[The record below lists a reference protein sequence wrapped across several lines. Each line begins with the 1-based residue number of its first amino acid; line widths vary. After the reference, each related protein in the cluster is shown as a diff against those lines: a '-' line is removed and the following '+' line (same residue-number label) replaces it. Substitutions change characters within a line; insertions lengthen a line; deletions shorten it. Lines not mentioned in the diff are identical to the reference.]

1 MNLQRLRTVLGWMK
15 GKGNKLTAIG
25 PWSVVI
31 ALFLC
36 LNIVLLFDFMPKQLN
51 IAVGQVARR
60 DVVAPRRVMNKYR
73 TEQLRQQATDSAQ
86 REAAAAITN
95 YKIDPSAAYK
105 AEEKL
110 AGIFNILRIELHKG
124 PANAQQNTKAVNAKI
139 KEEYGL
145 DISADVV
152 KAAFELTPSRLDSLE
167 AVARKYSVDTMRS
180 ERISENQ
187 VDIVCSRLED
197 KIIDAYRSTNEQKVL
212 AGVVNAVV
220 APNLTL
226 DRDKVDKLVEQ
237 AKRLVQPVYVEQ
249 GQIIVREK
257 DLIQTEH
264 YEVMKDL
271 GLLDRR
277 ANYLAVLGVVIMV
290 AMLLTAM
297 AVYVFQFNHSL
308 VVQQRSL
315 VLLGSTLLVV
325 ACFAKAASLFAWE
338 GTGYLIP
345 TALAGM
351 LLAILLDSRL
361 AIMAVL
367 FLAVIVAL
375 VMGQD
380 AKYVIMALS
389 GGLAGVFSVSRVS
402 QRMDLTRA
410 GLVVGFVNFIAL
422 IALGLFRAEPFLLKF
437 SVLGVFNGLVSAILA
452 IGLLPYLETLFGI
465 TSPIRLLEL
474 SNSNQ
479 PLLRRLLIEVPGSY
493 HHSLIV
499 GNLAEAAAEAVGGN
513 ALLARV
519 GAQYHDI
526 GKLRRPD
533 FFIENQYGGEN
544 PHDNMT
550 PAYSAMIITSH
561 VSDGVELAQQGKL
574 PQEIID
580 IIEQH
585 HGNDIVRYFHHKA
598 QECAQGEPVEEKDYR
613 YPGPRPQTKE
623 AAIVMLADCVE
634 AAVRSLQRP
643 TPESIEELV
652 RHMIRERLNDGQ
664 FDESDLTL
672 KDLDR
677 MAKTF
682 VKVLTGIF
690 HRRIEYPKTVLAE
703 AEADAGEVS

>member
-1 MNLQRLRTVLGWMK
+1 MNLQRLLSAVREGAK
-15 GKGNKLTAIG
+15 KSKKLAAVG
-25 PWSVVI
+25 PWPIMV
-31 ALFLC
+31 ALFFA
-36 LNIVLLFDFMPKQLN
+36 LNVVLLFDFMPQQLN

-60 DVVAPRRVMNKYR
+60 DVVAPRRVINKYR
-73 TEQLRQQATDSAQ
+73 TEQLRQQAVDSAQ
-86 REAAAAITN
+86 REAAAVSTN

-105 AEEKL
+105 AEDKL
-110 AGIFNILRIELHKG
+110 AGIFSILRTEVHKSS
-124 PANAQQNTKAVNAKI
+124 ANNNRNIDAIRTTI
-139 KEEYGL
+139 KENYGL
-145 DISADVV
+145 DIDRNVV
-152 KAAFELTPSRLDSLE
+152 HAALELTPTRLDSLE
-167 AVARKYSVDTMRS
+167 AVARKFSVDSMRS
-180 ERISENQ
+180 ERINDNQ
-187 VDIVCSRLED
+187 VDIVRSRLVD
-197 KIIDAYRSTNEQKVL
+197 KIVETYSSANERIVL
-212 AGVVNAVV
+212 AGVVQAVIT
-220 APNLTL
+220 PNLML

-237 AKRLVQPVYVEQ
+237 ARRLVQPVYVEQ

-257 DLIQTEH
+257 DLIQPEH
-264 YEVMKDL
+264 YEVMNDL
-271 GLLDRR
+271 GLLGRR
-277 ANYLAVLGVVIMV
+277 ANYLAVLGVVVLV
-290 AMLLTAM
+290 ALLLAAM
-297 AVYVFQFNHSL
+297 TVYICQFHPSL
-308 VVQQRSL
+308 VNQQRL
-315 VLLGSTLLVV
+315 LILLGSTLL
-325 ACFAKAASLFAWE
+325 AGTCLAKAVSLFAWE

-361 AIMAVL
+361 AVMAIL
-367 FLAVIVAL
+367 FLAVVVGL

-380 AKYVIMALS
+380 AKFVMVALS
-389 GGLAGVFSVSRVS
+389 GGLAGIFSVSRVS

-410 GLVVGFVNFIAL
+410 GLVVGLVNFITL

-437 SVLGVFNGLVSAILA
+437 AVLGIFNGLFSAILA
-452 IGLLPYLETLFGI
+452 IGLLPYLESLFGI

-526 GKLRRPD
+526 GKVRRPD
-533 FFIENQYGGEN
+533 FFIENQYSGEN

-550 PAYSAMIITSH
+550 PAFSALIITSH
-561 VSDGVELAQQGKL
+561 VRDGVELARQGKL

-580 IIEQH
+580 IIQQH
-585 HGNDIVRYFHHKA
+585 HGTDIVRYFHHKA
-598 QECAQGEPVEEKDYR
+598 QEHAQGEPVEEKDFR

-623 AAIVMLADCVE
+623 AAIVMLADSVE

-643 TPESIEELV
+643 TPQCIEEMV
-652 RHMIRERLNDGQ
+652 RRMIRERLNDGQ

-677 MAKTF
+677 MAKAF

-690 HRRIEYPKTVLAE
+690 HRRIEYPQTTVANE
-703 AEADAGEVS
+703 SGEVS